1 MGVDCEH
8 FVHPERISKEL
19 MCCICTQ
26 VLENPVQ
33 TPSEHLF
40 CEDELLEWL
49 SRSTLCPATNEPLD
63 PSTIRRPSRIILN
76 MLAEL
81 QRFCP
86 NRAEGCPWVGENGHC
101 ATHTQTCAFRPRAQ
115 LLEELRRAEDKI
127 ARLKDK
133 LLKAEKRVELL
144 SATNAELVSANDI
157 NERKLRVYSAF
168 LDVDGEYH
176 TTTASQA
183 QPQPQPQPQPQA
195 QPQTQQPQAQAKAQP
210 RDREMSSLERAA
222 RELTVMEK
230 LGRLQKLHGS
240 LAEISLDAKSAD
252 AK

>member
-1 MGVDCEH
+1 MDCEH

-49 SRSTLCPATNEPLD
+49 SRSTLCPSTNEPLD

-86 NRAEGCPWVGENGHC
+86 NRAEGCPWEGENGHC

-133 LLKAEKRVELL
+133 LLKAEKRAELL
-144 SATNAELVSANDI
+144 SASNAELLSAKDV

-168 LDVDGEYH
+168 LDVDGETAH
-176 TTTASQA
+176 TSTATSQTHT
-183 QPQPQPQPQPQA
+183 QPQA
-195 QPQTQQPQAQAKAQP
+195 QAQAKAQP
-210 RDREMSSLERAA
+210 REMSSLERAA